1 MQYSKAPHV
10 QMEQVVQW
18 IYNVQN
24 IFDME
29 KAIALQLVNR
39 VKSCKVE
46 DT

>member
-1 MQYSKAPHV
+1 MQYTKAPHV

-18 IYNVQN
+18 RYKVQN
-24 IFDME
+24 VFS
-29 KAIALQLVNR
+29 IALQLVNR